1 MNGAYKR
8 ESYGAKDWLA
18 ASLAGGRY
26 FWAGYAP
33 WKDNHC
39 PKTIASLGDHLR
51 TNQSCQGMRPE
62 TTIHS
67 EQCRLFVHGYAG
79 RAAGSG
85 EGKFAVC
92 LDLIFIQAWHSDYNA
107 LRGPSLLN
115 STLTVNFDHHLLLS
129 FIVYHHE
136 SPLFQSLLF
145 AYLYSY
151 CQSRAWCCEFLL
163 RPFGL

>member
-1 MNGAYKR
+1 MSLTSSPSLYATQRNLIVLTMNGAYKR
-8 ESYGAKDWLA
+8 ESYGAKHWLA

-39 PKTIASLGDHLR
+39 TKTIVSLGDHLR

-67 EQCRLFVHGYAG
+67 EQCRLFVHDHAG
-79 RAAGSG
+79 RAAGCG

-92 LDLIFIQAWHSDYNA
+92 LDLIFIQASIQTTMRYA
-107 LRGPSLLN
+107 
-115 STLTVNFDHHLLLS
+115 V
-129 FIVYHHE
+129 
-136 SPLFQSLLF
+136 PLFV
-145 AYLYSY
+145 
-151 CQSRAWCCEFLL
+151 E
-163 RPFGL
+163 